1 MFYAKFR
8 SVHSGLG
15 MHTLSGI
22 PDCLKDA
29 VGEDG
34 AGSRRLES
42 KPGKDIKGKKI
53 KQKLTLA
60 ENLQRWC

>member
-8 SVHSGLG
+8 AVHSGLG

-34 AGSRRLES
+34 AGRLE
-42 KPGKDIKGKKI
+42 KPG
-53 KQKLTLA
+53 
-60 ENLQRWC
+60 E